1 MDSRKRNIL
10 IIENN
15 PLMRRG
21 YVSLLQAEPDLQV
34 CGEVASLQEALDLLR
49 DTRPDLVLLN
59 FSVGGMCAIEFIK
72 QLATLQPRPRVLAI
86 SLHENT
92 YYIERAFHAGIH
104 GHLSARE
111 SEQQL
116 LQAIRKILKGGTY
129 LSEEIGNR
137 LLCQFSRR
145 RGVVPA
151 PLERLSDREFETFE
165 LIGKGYST
173 RQIAEIMNISP
184 KTVESHRGRIKAK
197 LTLGSTSEL
206 RRNAVLWVYRHH
218 LN

>member
-1 MDSRKRNIL
+1 MESQKRNIL
-10 IIENN
+10 IVENN

-21 YVSLLQAEPDLQV
+21 YVSLLQGEPDLQV
-34 CGEVASLQEALDLLR
+34 CGEASSLQEAFDLLQE
-49 DTRPDLVLLN
+49 TRPDLILLN
-59 FSVGGMCAIEFIK
+59 FSVGGMCAIEFVK
-72 QLATLQPRPRVLAI
+72 QLAVLDPRPKVLAI
-86 SLHENT
+86 SVYENT
-92 YYIERAFHAGIH
+92 YYIERAFHAGIN
-104 GHLSARE
+104 GHLSASE

-116 LQAIRKILKGGTY
+116 LKAIRKVLSGGTY
-129 LSEEIGNR
+129 LSEEIGDR

-145 RGVVPA
+145 RGVIPA

-197 LTLGSTSEL
+197 LTLGTTSEL